1 MHRQAVDSCVGAGAS
16 TWSDRHGS
24 HSVAMVSIAVPI
36 SAADAEGVITLSR
49 HALAAGADLVEVRL
63 DTCVKLGAD
72 PVAVVAALPQLA
84 LPAILTIR
92 HESESGDWQASDID
106 RVRLYNEAM
115 RLGVAWVDI
124 ELAQLPALTS
134 AGLVRGKS
142 TRLILSHHD
151 FDGMGQD
158 LPGRIAAMKTA
169 GADWPKVAVRP
180 SDAADLAVIRELYHT
195 TKGPLIAIAM
205 GEHGLPSRLLAG
217 VWGAALTFA
226 RLDGDIGSAP
236 GQPTVNELL
245 KLYRVK
251 QQDAQ
256 TKVYGVIGSPV
267 SHSLSPLIHNTAFI
281 HHKLNA
287 VYVPFRVEDAVAFWR
302 ACGEWIDGLSIT
314 IPHKTALIGQ
324 MHTIEDLARRIGAM
338 NTIYRDRDL
347 KPVGANTDA
356 LAVISCVE
364 EQICSV
370 KGRIVLVLGAGG
382 VGRAIGVAMKDRGAR
397 VIIANR
403 TADKA
408 RELAEEIGAEFMTLE
423 QALAVE
429 FDVLVNGTSAGM
441 GKPDETPWPSD
452 RHREGSVVFD
462 TVYHPLETRLL
473 RDAQIA
479 GARTVGGLEMLLRQA
494 LGQYQRWTGREA
506 PEHLMMRVCLDR
518 LGATRME

>member
-1 MHRQAVDSCVGAGAS
+1 
-16 TWSDRHGS
+16 
-24 HSVAMVSIAVPI
+24 MVSIAVPI

-63 DTCVKLGAD
+63 DTCVKQGAD
-72 PVAVVAALPQLA
+72 PAAVVAALPKLS

-92 HESESGDWQASDID
+92 HESENGDWSPSDID
-106 RVRLYNEAM
+106 RVRLYNEGM

-134 AGLVRGKS
+134 AGLVRGKA
-142 TRLILSHHD
+142 TKLILSYHD
-151 FDGMGQD
+151 FDGMGKD

-169 GADWPKVAVRP
+169 GADWPKIAVRP
-180 SDAADLAVIRELYHT
+180 SDAADLGAIRDLYQT
-195 TKGPLIAIAM
+195 TKGALIAIAM

-217 VWGAALTFA
+217 AWGAALTFA
-226 RLDGDIGSAP
+226 RLDGDVGSAP
-236 GQPTVNELL
+236 GQPTVGELL

-251 QQDAQ
+251 QQNAQ
-256 TKVYGVIGSPV
+256 TKIYGVIGSPV
-267 SHSLSPLIHNTAFI
+267 SHSLSPLIHNTAFA

-302 ACGEWIDGLSIT
+302 RCGEWIDGLSIT
-314 IPHKTALIGQ
+314 IPHKTVLIGQ

-338 NTIYRDRDL
+338 NTVYRDRDL

-356 LAVISCVE
+356 LAVINCVE
-364 EQICSV
+364 EQICTV

-382 VGRAIGVAMKDRGAR
+382 VGRAIGVAMKDHGAR

-408 RELAEEIGAEFMTLE
+408 KELADEIGVEYLTLD
-423 QALAVE
+423 QALSVE

-441 GKPDETPWPSD
+441 GKPEETPWPTEH
-452 RHREGSVVFD
+452 HREGSIVFD

-473 RDAQIA
+473 RDAQRA
-479 GARTVGGLEMLLRQA
+479 GARPIGGLEMLIRQA
-494 LGQYQRWTGREA
+494 LGQYHRWTGRDA
-506 PEHLMMRVCLDR
+506 PEHLMMRACLDR

>member
-1 MHRQAVDSCVGAGAS
+1 
-16 TWSDRHGS
+16 
-24 HSVAMVSIAVPI
+24 MVSIAVPI
-36 SAADAEGVITLSR
+36 SAADAEGVISLSR
-49 HALAAGADLVEVRL
+49 QALAAGADLVEVRL
-63 DTCVKLGAD
+63 DSCVKLGAD
-72 PVAVVAALPQLA
+72 PAAVVAALPKLS
-84 LPAILTIR
+84 LPVILTIR
-92 HESESGDWQASDID
+92 HESENGDWSPSDID
-106 RVRLYNEAM
+106 RVRLYNEGM

-134 AGLVRGKS
+134 AGLVRNKA
-142 TRLILSHHD
+142 TKLILSYHD
-151 FDGMGQD
+151 FDGMGKD
-158 LPGRIAAMKTA
+158 LPGRIAAMKAA
-169 GADWPKVAVRP
+169 GADCPKIAVRP
-180 SDAADLAVIRELYHT
+180 SDATDLAVIRDLYQT
-195 TKGPLIAIAM
+195 TKGALVAIAM

-217 VWGAALTFA
+217 AWGAALTFA
-226 RLDGDIGSAP
+226 RLDGDVGSAP
-236 GQPTVNELL
+236 GQPTVSEMLN
-245 KLYRVK
+245 LYRVK
-251 QQDAQ
+251 QQNAQ
-256 TKVYGVIGSPV
+256 TKIYGVIGSPV

-287 VYVPFRVEDAVAFWR
+287 VYVHFRVEDAVAFWR
-302 ACGEWIDGLSIT
+302 TCGEWIDGLSIT

-347 KPVGANTDA
+347 KPCGANTDA

-370 KGRIVLVLGAGG
+370 KNRVVLVLGAGG

-397 VIIANR
+397 VIITNR

-408 RELAEEIGAEFMTLE
+408 KELAEEIGAEFMTLD
-423 QALAVE
+423 QALSVE

-473 RDAQIA
+473 RDAQRA
-479 GARTVGGLEMLLRQA
+479 GARPIGGLEMLVRQA
-494 LGQYQRWTGREA
+494 LGQYQRWTGRDA
-506 PEHLMMRVCLDR
+506 PEHLMMRACLDR

>member
-1 MHRQAVDSCVGAGAS
+1 
-16 TWSDRHGS
+16 
-24 HSVAMVSIAVPI
+24 MVSIAVPI
-36 SAADAEGVITLSR
+36 SAADAEGVLTLGR
-49 HALAAGADLVEVRL
+49 HAQAAGADLVEVRL

-72 PVAVVAALPQLA
+72 PAAVVAILPKLA

-92 HESESGDWQASDID
+92 HESENGDWQATDID

-115 RLGVAWVDI
+115 RLGVAWIDI
-124 ELAQLPALTS
+124 ELAQFQALTS
-134 AGLVRGKS
+134 VGLVRNKA
-142 TRLILSHHD
+142 TKLILSYHD
-151 FDGMGQD
+151 FDGMGSD
-158 LPGRIAAMKTA
+158 LPGRIAAMKNA

-180 SDAADLAVIRELYHT
+180 ADAADLAVVRDLYQT
-195 TKGPLIAIAM
+195 TKGPLVAIAM

-226 RLDGDIGSAP
+226 RLDGDVGSAP
-236 GQPTVNELL
+236 GQPTVGELL
-245 KLYRVK
+245 KLYRVNS
-251 QQDAQ
+251 QNAQ

-314 IPHKTALIGQ
+314 IPHKTTLIGQ

-338 NTIYRDRDL
+338 NTVYRDRDL
-347 KPVGANTDA
+347 KPCGANTDA

-370 KGRIVLVLGAGG
+370 KGRVVLVLGAGG

-408 RELAEEIGAEFMTLE
+408 KDLADEIGAEYMTLD
-423 QALAVE
+423 QALSVE

-441 GKPDETPWPSD
+441 GKPDESPWPTD
-452 RHREGSVVFD
+452 HHRADSVVFD

-473 RDAQIA
+473 RDAQRA

-494 LGQYQRWTGREA
+494 LGQYQRWTGRDA
-506 PEHLMMRVCLDR
+506 PEHLMMRACLDR

>member
-1 MHRQAVDSCVGAGAS
+1 
-16 TWSDRHGS
+16 
-24 HSVAMVSIAVPI
+24 MVSIAVPI
-36 SAADAEGVITLSR
+36 SAADAEGVLTLSR
-49 HALAAGADLVEVRL
+49 HAQAAGADLVEVRL
-63 DTCVKLGAD
+63 DTCVKQGAD
-72 PVAVVAALPQLA
+72 AAAVVAILPKLA

-92 HESESGDWQASDID
+92 HPSENGDWEASDVE
-106 RVRLYNEAM
+106 RVRLYNQAVT
-115 RLGVAWVDI
+115 LGVAWIDI
-124 ELAQLPALTS
+124 EAAQLPALTS
-134 AGLVRGKS
+134 AGLVRNKA
-142 TRLILSHHD
+142 TRLILSYHD
-151 FDGMGQD
+151 FDGMGSD
-158 LPGRIAAMKTA
+158 LPGRIAAMKAA
-169 GADWPKVAVRP
+169 GADWPKIAVRP
-180 SDAADLAVIRELYHT
+180 NDAADLAVIHDLYQT
-195 TKGPLIAIAM
+195 TKGDLIAIAM
-205 GEHGLPSRLLAG
+205 GEHGLPTRLLAG

-226 RLDGDIGSAP
+226 RLDGDVGSAP
-236 GQPTVNELL
+236 GQPTVGELL

-251 QQDAQ
+251 QQNAQ
-256 TKVYGVIGSPV
+256 TKVYGVVGSPV

-287 VYVPFRVEDAVAFWR
+287 VYVPFRAEDAVGFWR

-324 MHTIEDLARRIGAM
+324 MHTIEDLARRIGAI
-338 NTIYRDRDL
+338 NTVYRDRDL
-347 KPVGANTDA
+347 KPCGANTDA

-370 KGRIVLVLGAGG
+370 QDRVVLVLGAGG

-403 TADKA
+403 TPDKA
-408 RELAEEIGAEFMTLE
+408 KELAEEIGAEYMTLE

-441 GKPDETPWPSD
+441 GKPHESPWPSD
-452 RHREGSVVFD
+452 RHRDGTVVFD

-479 GARTVGGLEMLLRQA
+479 GARTVGGLEMLIRQA

-506 PEHLMMRVCLDR
+506 PEHLMMRACLDR